1 MRNEFD
7 TESKILLNRLE
18 TLYLRLSRWQVD
30 ARIQLETKKRLL
42 DFMVMACDSLLE
54 AKLLIEIMES
64 NSADEFAEAVGAD
77 STTGEL

>member
-30 ARIQLETKKRLL
+30 AGIELKTKKRLL